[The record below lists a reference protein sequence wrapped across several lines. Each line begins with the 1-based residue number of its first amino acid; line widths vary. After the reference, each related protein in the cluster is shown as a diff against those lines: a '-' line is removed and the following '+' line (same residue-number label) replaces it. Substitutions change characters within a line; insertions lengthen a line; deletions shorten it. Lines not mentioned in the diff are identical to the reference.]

1 MAFRL
6 TQKPTFVARVDV
18 ETPNCKG
25 GFDSSH
31 FFCEFKRV
39 NMEEQQ
45 QLQKEKPVDFLPG
58 VIVGFTDLIDDD
70 GRQVEFNEDNLRALL
85 LIPNA
90 LIAIK
95 SAFWEAVSKAKE
107 KN

>member
-18 ETPNCKG
+18 ETPNSKG
-25 GFDSSH
+25 GFDTSH
-31 FFCEFKRV
+31 FFCEFKRI
-39 NMEEQQ
+39 NMEEHQQ
-45 QLQKEKPVDFLPG
+45 VLKEKPADFLPRL
-58 VIVGFTDLIDDD
+58 IVGFTELIGDD
-70 GRQVEFNEDNLRALL
+70 GQSVEFNEDNLRALL
-85 LIPNA
+85 SIPNA

-95 SAFWEAVSKAKE
+95 NAFWEAVSKAKE